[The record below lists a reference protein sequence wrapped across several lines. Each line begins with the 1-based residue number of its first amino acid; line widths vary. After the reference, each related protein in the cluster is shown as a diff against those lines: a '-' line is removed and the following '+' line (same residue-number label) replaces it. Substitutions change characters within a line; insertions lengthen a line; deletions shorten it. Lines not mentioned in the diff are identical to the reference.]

1 MNGNTQWNG
10 GNDQWG
16 GGVSNQQAPQQAP
29 QQVPQQPK
37 KRSRAIPI
45 LWTILALVVIAGVV
59 VMAVQVINNRAS
71 NNTSADG
78 GAASSDATTS
88 PAEDSQKNSATEEA
102 NDGDN
107 KSGPSMSERC
117 TIVYMHQTGVVPAE
131 LDDVEKCDGTWAAAI
146 QHGTDWSIPLHWTG
160 FEWEEYTPDKDN
172 IYSPIGGRCYSAER
186 MQRDG
191 VPEDTQRMFGRCTP
205 ASEAK
210 KHPNNNNSNGTI
222 TSVSVNGSTR
232 SIRNVT
238 CDGDYVLIVQSVIDQ
253 PGGDTKGKLR
263 SALASNS
270 DAYYT
275 YPGACP
281 SLRKKDSNGNLVYPV
296 LVDYG
301 NDRDAVCEAASRT
314 SGAFPRRL
322 NNDDSYSSPC

>member
-1 MNGNTQWNG
+1 MSGNNQWNG

-16 GGVSNQQAPQQAP
+16 ADRGAPNPRAH
-29 QQVPQQPK
+29 QQVPDQPK

-45 LWTILALVVIAGVV
+45 LWTILALVVIAAVV
-59 VMAVQVINNRAS
+59 VIAVQVINNRAS

-78 GAASSDATTS
+78 GAASSEATTS
-88 PAEDSQKNSATEEA
+88 PAEESQKNSSTKEA
-102 NDGDN
+102 NDSDN
-107 KSGPSMSERC
+107 KSGPSVSERC

-160 FEWEEYTPDKDN
+160 SEWEEYTPDKDN
-172 IYSPIGGRCYSAER
+172 IYSPIGGRCYSDER

-210 KHPNNNNSNGTI
+210 KHPNNNNSGGTI

-238 CDGDYVLIVQSVIDQ
+238 CDGDYVLIVQLVIDQ

-281 SLRKKDSNGNLVYPV
+281 SLRKKDSNGNLVYLV

>member
-1 MNGNTQWNG
+1 MSGNNQWNG

-16 GGVSNQQAPQQAP
+16 GGASNQQA
-29 QQVPQQPK
+29 PQQPK

-45 LWTILALVVIAGVV
+45 LWTILALVVIAAVV
-59 VMAVQVINNRAS
+59 VIAVQVINNRAS

-78 GAASSDATTS
+78 GVASSDATTS
-88 PAEDSQKNSATEEA
+88 PAEDSQKNGSTEEA
-102 NDGDN
+102 DDSDN
-107 KSGPSMSERC
+107 KSGPSVSERC

-146 QHGTDWSIPLHWTG
+146 QHGTDWLIPLHWTG
-160 FEWEEYTPDKDN
+160 SEWEEYTPDKDN
-172 IYSPIGGRCYSAER
+172 IYSPIGGPCYSAER

-210 KHPNNNNSNGTI
+210 KHPNNNNSDGTI

-238 CDGDYVLIVQSVIDQ
+238 CDGDYVLIVQSVIDP

-263 SALASNS
+263 SALAGNP

-281 SLRKKDSNGNLVYPV
+281 SLRKKDPNGDLVYPV
-296 LVDYG
+296 LIDYG
-301 NDRDAVCEAASRT
+301 QDRDALCQAAAT
-314 SGAFPRRL
+314 KSGAFPRRL
-322 NNDDSYSSPC
+322 DDDDSYSSPC